1 MQPIS
6 NSFSKPPSM
15 NISNW
20 IKLND
25 DDNDNEDKII
35 NCTEYKKRR
44 FQRIMQNR
52 IKLLLLR
59 KSSRKNQLFI
69 KNLTQMAIQIE
80 QYLLMQ
86 VESVQEY
93 AYIDDKTLND
103 RIMGLG
109 SFIKQQ
115 RLLVK
120 CASKQSPNKL

>member
-1 MQPIS
+1 
-6 NSFSKPPSM
+6 M